1 MKRIILFLITNLAVM
16 FLMMVVFHV
25 VCAFMGVDPSGA
37 MGGDLTALAIFS
49 LIFGMAGGIISLL
62 LSKTIAKWSVGAQVI
77 DGTEVTVERDA
88 KETLLHIGCPDATDV
103 IDLEMTDG

>member
-1 MKRIILFLITNLAVM
+1 MT
-16 FLMMVVFHV
+16 
-25 VCAFMGVDPSGA
+25 
-37 MGGDLTALAIFS
+37 GGGTS
-49 LIFGMAGGIISLL
+49 LVAAETFEG
-62 LSKTIAKWSVGAQVI
+62 TEVI